1 MKITKPQLKRIIKEE
16 LESVI
21 SEILPRSKRVP
32 GMPNLDP
39 QQALQLVCGV
49 KPAILLALDNPGF
62 GRVVLEK
69 IFIAK
74 GGAWAE
80 HAVQLVK
87 SFEEQTG
94 MKAEDIL
101 KIPFAKMIVKEALD
115 AVCK

>member
-1 MKITKPQLKRIIKEE
+1 MGFKTTNKITKSQLKKIIREE

-21 SEILPRSKRVP
+21 SEILPKER
-32 GMPNLDP
+32 LDP

-101 KIPFAKMIVKEALD
+101 KIPFAKMIVKEALN

>member
-1 MKITKPQLKRIIKEE
+1 MKITKSHLKQIIKEE

-21 SEILPRSKRVP
+21 SEILPRER
-32 GMPNLDP
+32 GGDIPNLDP
-39 QQALQLVCGV
+39 QQALQLVCGA

-101 KIPFAKMIVKEALD
+101 KIPFAKMIVKEALN